1 MKKIHFRL
9 IAEHIKFDTEE
20 QKIEHE
26 LLESYTFYSDKINSQ
41 EIEELFISLIEIKGD
56 WIAYDLDEDD
66 QNVYVDMFLM
76 YPFFEGKKE
85 ENIPNKIYEIV
96 NEFIVNK
103 RYENITDIFSNDE
116 EIDSEGY
123 LLKIREGD
131 GSDFNIEE
139 IKKKLTE
146 AELNFEIVANKQK
159 RVETGAGDLMSEVFI
174 YVRDSS
180 ASGITWDILKATLMY
195 GIGTAHASTSD
206 KLLKKVADR
215 INFKRLRKDVALRLN
230 IDSRN
235 ITLIDMHYDEEKQE
249 SYYVFKSGKWT
260 VDLIC
265 DKDKVITEFNAEE
278 F

>member
-9 IAEHIKFDTEE
+9 IAEHIEFDTEE

-26 LLESYTFYSDKINSQ
+26 LLERYTFYSDKINSQ

-66 QNVYVDMFLM
+66 QNVYVDMFLI
-76 YPFFEGKKE
+76 YPFLEGKKE
-85 ENIPNKIYEIV
+85 DNIPNKIYEIV
-96 NEFIVNK
+96 NEFIINK

-131 GSDFNIEE
+131 GSDFNIDE

-159 RVETGAGDLMSEVFI
+159 RVEIGAGDLMSEVFI

-195 GIGTAHASTSD
+195 GIGTAHASKSD
-206 KLLKKVADR
+206 YLLKKVADR

-265 DKDKVITEFNAEE
+265 DKEKVITEFNAVEI
-278 F
+278 